1 MVFQARVRH
10 RLGMRLILMSPPGAG
25 KGTHAALLS
34 GATGVRHISSG
45 DVLRAEVA
53 RGTELGRRL
62 EQYTSRGDL
71 VPDDLIF
78 EILVPVVVEAAASSG
93 GFLLD
98 GFPRT
103 VPQAKRAAQLGVE
116 LELVADAAVH
126 LSAPRDVLVS
136 RLLDRAERDG
146 RSDDTLEVI
155 EHRLSV
161 YEEQTQPLKAYYR
174 DRGILL
180 EVDADRPVDEVQ
192 QDLREKLGVTEG

>member
-1 MVFQARVRH
+1 VQVRH
-10 RLGMRLILMSPPGAG
+10 RRGVRLILLSPPGAG

-34 GATGVRHISSG
+34 AATGVRHVSSG
-45 DVLRAEVA
+45 DVLRAEVS

-78 EILVPVVVEAAASSG
+78 EILLPVVVEAARSTG

-116 LELVADAAVH
+116 LELVADAAVF
-126 LSAPRDVLVS
+126 LTAPREELVS
-136 RLLDRAERDG
+136 RLLSRAEREG
-146 RSDDTLEVI
+146 RADDTTEVI

-161 YEEQTQPLKAYYR
+161 FESSTRPLVAYYR

-180 EVDADRPVDEVQ
+180 EVDADRPMDVVQ
-192 QDLREKLGVTEG
+192 DDLRTRLGIDPA

>member
-1 MVFQARVRH
+1 VQVRH
-10 RLGMRLILMSPPGAG
+10 RRGVRLILLSPPGAG

-34 GATGVRHISSG
+34 AATGVRHVSSG
-45 DVLRAEVA
+45 DVLRAEVS

-78 EILVPVVVEAAASSG
+78 EILLPVVVEAARSTG

-116 LELVADAAVH
+116 LELVADAAVF
-126 LSAPRDVLVS
+126 LTAPREELVS
-136 RLLDRAERDG
+136 RLLSRAEREG
-146 RSDDTLEVI
+146 RADDTTEVI

-161 YEEQTQPLKAYYR
+161 FESSTRPLVAYYR

-180 EVDADRPVDEVQ
+180 EVDADRPMDVVQ
-192 QDLREKLGVTEG
+192 DDLRVRLGITPA

>member
-1 MVFQARVRH
+1 
-10 RLGMRLILMSPPGAG
+10 MRLILLSPPGAG
-25 KGTHAALLS
+25 KGTHATMLS
-34 GATGVRHISSG
+34 EATGVRHVSSG
-45 DVLRAEVA
+45 DVLRAEVS
-53 RGTELGRRL
+53 RQTELGRQL
-62 EQYTSRGDL
+62 ERYTSRGDL

-78 EILVPVVVEAAASSG
+78 EILLPVVVEAAQSSG

-136 RLLDRAERDG
+136 RLLARAEREG
-146 RSDDTLEVI
+146 RTDDTSEVI

-161 YEEQTQPLKAYYR
+161 YDSLTEPLVGYYR

-180 EVDADRPVDEVQ
+180 EVDADRPMEEVQ
-192 QDLREKLGVTEG
+192 HDLRVRLGITPA

>member
-1 MVFQARVRH
+1 V
-10 RLGMRLILMSPPGAG
+10 RLILLSPPGAG
-25 KGTHAALLS
+25 KGTHAAMLS
-34 GATGVRHISSG
+34 AATGVRHVSSG
-45 DVLRAEVA
+45 DVLRAEVS

-62 EQYTSRGDL
+62 ERYTSRGDL

-78 EILVPVVVEAAASSG
+78 EILLPVVVDAARSTG

-116 LELVADAAVH
+116 LELVADAAVF
-126 LSAPRDVLVS
+126 LTAPRDELVS
-136 RLLDRAERDG
+136 RLLSRAEREG
-146 RSDDTLEVI
+146 RADDTTEVI

-161 YEEQTQPLKAYYR
+161 FESSTRPLVAYYR

-180 EVDADRPVDEVQ
+180 EVDADRPMDVVQ
-192 QDLREKLGVTEG
+192 HDLRVRLGIDPA

>member
-1 MVFQARVRH
+1 V
-10 RLGMRLILMSPPGAG
+10 RLILLSPPGAG
-25 KGTHAALLS
+25 KGTHAAMLS
-34 GATGVRHISSG
+34 AATGVRHVSSG
-45 DVLRAEVA
+45 DVLRAEVS

-62 EQYTSRGDL
+62 ERYTSRGDL

-78 EILVPVVVEAAASSG
+78 EILLPVVVDAARSTG

-116 LELVADAAVH
+116 LELVADAAVF
-126 LSAPRDVLVS
+126 LTAPREELVS
-136 RLLDRAERDG
+136 RLLSRAEREG
-146 RSDDTLEVI
+146 RADDTTEVI

-161 YEEQTQPLKAYYR
+161 FESSTRPLVAYYR

-180 EVDADRPVDEVQ
+180 EVDADRPMDVVQ
-192 QDLREKLGVTEG
+192 HDLRVRLGIDPA

>member
-1 MVFQARVRH
+1 
-10 RLGMRLILMSPPGAG
+10 MRLILLSPPGAG

-34 GATGVRHISSG
+34 EATGVRHISSG

-53 RGTELGRRL
+53 RGTELGRQL
-62 EQYTSRGDL
+62 EHYTSRGDL

-78 EILVPVVVEAAASSG
+78 EILLPVVVEASRSTG

-103 VPQAKRAAQLGVE
+103 VPQAERAAQLGVE

-126 LSAPRDVLVS
+126 LSAPREVLVS
-136 RLLDRAERDG
+136 RLLARAEREG
-146 RSDDTLEVI
+146 RTDDTAEVI

-161 YEEQTQPLKAYYR
+161 YDSLTEPLVGYYR

-180 EVDADRPVDEVQ
+180 EVDADRPTDEVQ
-192 QDLREKLGVTEG
+192 HDLRVRLGITPA

>member
-1 MVFQARVRH
+1 V
-10 RLGMRLILMSPPGAG
+10 RLILLSPPGAG
-25 KGTHAALLS
+25 KGTHAAMLS
-34 GATGVRHISSG
+34 AATGVRHVSSG
-45 DVLRAEVA
+45 DVLRAEVS

-78 EILVPVVVEAAASSG
+78 EILLPVVVDAARSTG

-116 LELVADAAVH
+116 LELVADAAVF
-126 LSAPRDVLVS
+126 LTAPRDELVS
-136 RLLDRAERDG
+136 RLLSRAEREG
-146 RSDDTLEVI
+146 RADDTTEVI

-161 YEEQTQPLKAYYR
+161 FESSTRPLVAYYR

-180 EVDADRPVDEVQ
+180 EVDADRPMDVVQ
-192 QDLREKLGVTEG
+192 HDLRVRLGIDPA

>member
-1 MVFQARVRH
+1 V
-10 RLGMRLILMSPPGAG
+10 RLILLSPPGAG
-25 KGTHAALLS
+25 KGTHAAMLS
-34 GATGVRHISSG
+34 AATGVRHVSSG
-45 DVLRAEVA
+45 DVLRAEVS

-78 EILVPVVVEAAASSG
+78 EILLPVVVDAARSTG

-116 LELVADAAVH
+116 LELVADAAVF
-126 LSAPRDVLVS
+126 LTAPRDELVS
-136 RLLDRAERDG
+136 RLLSRAEREG
-146 RSDDTLEVI
+146 RADDTTEVI

-161 YEEQTQPLKAYYR
+161 FESSTRPLVAYYR

-180 EVDADRPVDEVQ
+180 EVDADRPMDVVQ
-192 QDLREKLGVTEG
+192 DDLRVRLGITPA

>member
-1 MVFQARVRH
+1 
-10 RLGMRLILMSPPGAG
+10 MRLILLSPPGAG

-34 GATGVRHISSG
+34 AATGARHISSG
-45 DVLRAEVA
+45 DVLRAEVS

-71 VPDDLIF
+71 VPDDLIV
-78 EILVPVVVEAAASSG
+78 EILLPVVVEAARSTG
-93 GFLLD
+93 GFILD

-126 LSAPRDVLVS
+126 LTAPLDVLTS
-136 RLLDRAERDG
+136 RLLARAEREG
-146 RSDDTLEVI
+146 RADDTIEVI

-161 YEEQTQPLKAYYR
+161 YESSTRPLVAYYR

-180 EVDADRPVDEVQ
+180 EVDADRPMEEVQ
-192 QDLREKLGVTEG
+192 HDLQVRLGVAPA

>member
-1 MVFQARVRH
+1 
-10 RLGMRLILMSPPGAG
+10 MRLILLSPPGAG
-25 KGTHAALLS
+25 KGTHASLLS
-34 GATGVRHISSG
+34 AETGVRHVSSG
-45 DVLRAEVA
+45 DVLRAEVS
-53 RGTELGRRL
+53 RGTPLGRRL

-71 VPDDLIF
+71 VPDELIF
-78 EILVPVVVEAAASSG
+78 EILLPVVVEAARSTG

-126 LSAPRDVLVS
+126 LHAPRDVLVA
-136 RLLDRAERDG
+136 RLLERAEREG
-146 RSDDTLEVI
+146 RVDDTTEVI

-161 YEEQTQPLKAYYR
+161 FDALTHPLVEYYR
-174 DRGILL
+174 DRGILV

-192 QDLREKLGVTEG
+192 HDLRARLGISSN